1 MVYLIGRFARRLEMG
16 QTLKGKNAVVTG
28 AAGGIGRAV
37 CLALAAEGANI
48 VANDIGAERDGSGV
62 GAGPADKVA
71 EEIKERGVKAV
82 ANYDSVVD
90 FNTAEKLIK
99 TCVKEFGRIDILVN
113 CHGNLR
119 DRMIW
124 NMTEDEWDSV
134 MIVHLKGTFNTCRHA
149 CVLMREQKY
158 GRIINVTSD
167 AWRGTMGHVNYGA
180 VKGGVV
186 SLTRS
191 IAREMGRYGV
201 TANCFA
207 PIAAT
212 RMTLNDEVIKG
223 TWKRVEAGVMTKEQ
237 AEQML
242 NMPGP
247 EHIPPIVVY
256 LATDHAANINGQVFH
271 AEAGRVSIYNEP
283 VEIRAI
289 YKPEGIFTTEELIN
303 VVPKTLLTGYI
314 NPAPPQPERDK
325 KTT

>member
-1 MVYLIGRFARRLEMG
+1 LSDR
-16 QTLKGKNAVVTG
+16 LKGKNAVVTG
-28 AAGGIGRAV
+28 GAGGLGQEV
-37 CLALAAEGANI
+37 CLALLAEGANLVI
-48 VANDIGAERDGSGV
+48 NDIGATRAGSG
-62 GAGPADKVA
+62 AESGPADKVVD
-71 EEIKERGVKAV
+71 EVKKRGGKAV

-90 FNTAEKLIK
+90 FAAAEKLIK
-99 TCVKEFGRIDILVN
+99 ACVDNFGRIDILVN

-134 MIVHLKGTFNTCRHA
+134 MYVHLKGTFNTSRHA
-149 CVLMREQKY
+149 CVLMRQQKS

-212 RMTLNDEVIKG
+212 RMTLDEDVKQG
-223 TWKRVEAGVMTKEQ
+223 VWKRVAAGVLTKEQ
-237 AEQML
+237 AEATL
-242 NMPGP
+242 AMPGP
-247 EHIPPIVVY
+247 EYIPPIIVY
-256 LATDHAANINGQVFH
+256 LATDEAANINGQVFH
-271 AEAGRVSIYNEP
+271 AEKGRISIYSEP
-283 VEIRAI
+283 VEARTIF
-289 YKPEGIFTTEELIN
+289 KGEGNFTTEELIDM
-303 VVPKTLLTGYI
+303 VPKTLLMGYI
-314 NPAPPQPERDK
+314 NPAPAQPER
-325 KTT
+325 

>member
-1 MVYLIGRFARRLEMG
+1 MS
-16 QTLKGKNAVVTG
+16 QHLKGRNAVVTG
-28 AAGGIGRAV
+28 AAGGIGREV
-37 CLALAAEGANI
+37 CLAMAREGANL
-48 VANDIGAERDGSGV
+48 VCNDLGAARDGSGSEMAPV
-62 GAGPADKVA
+62 DKVVD
-71 EEIKERGVKAV
+71 EVKGMGVKAIS
-82 ANYDSVVD
+82 NYDSVVD
-90 FNTAEKLIK
+90 FNAAEKLIQA
-99 TCVKEFGRIDILVN
+99 CVDEFGKIDILVN

-134 MIVHLKGTFNTCRHA
+134 MLVHLKGTFNTCRHA
-149 CVLMREQKY
+149 CVRMREQKG

-201 TANCFA
+201 TANCYA

-212 RMTLNDEVIKG
+212 RMTMNDEVIQG

-237 AEQML
+237 AEQIL

-247 EHIPPIVVY
+247 EHIPPIIVY
-256 LATDHAANINGQVFH
+256 LATDQAANVNGQVFH
-271 AEAGRVSIYNEP
+271 AEAGRVGIYNEP
-283 VEIRAI
+283 VEVRAI
-289 YKPEGIFTTEELIN
+289 YKAEGILTTDELIN
-303 VVPKTLLTGYI
+303 AVPQTLLQGYI

-325 KTT
+325 EKKAS

>member
-1 MVYLIGRFARRLEMG
+1 MG
-16 QTLKGKNAVVTG
+16 EKLKGKNAVVTG
-28 AAGGIGRAV
+28 AAGGIGREI

-48 VANDIGAERDGSGV
+48 LANDIGAARDGSG
-62 GAGPADKVA
+62 AGEGPVDKVV
-71 EEIKERGVKAV
+71 EEIKERGVKAI
-82 ANYDSVVD
+82 ANYESVVD
-90 FNTAEKLIK
+90 FAAAEQLIK
-99 TCVKEFGRIDILVN
+99 ACVDEFGRIDILVN

-134 MIVHLKGTFNTCRHA
+134 MYVHLKGTFNTCRHA
-149 CVLMREQKY
+149 CVLMREQRS

-180 VKGGVV
+180 VKGGIV

-212 RMTLNDEVIKG
+212 RMTMNDEVIQG

-237 AEQML
+237 AEQIL

-247 EHIPPIVVY
+247 EFIPPIVVY

-271 AEAGRVSIYNEP
+271 AEKGRIAIYSEP
-283 VEIRAI
+283 VEVQAI
-289 YKPEGIFTTEELIN
+289 YKEEGNFTMEELIDA
-303 VVPKTLLTGYI
+303 VPKTLLQGYI

-325 KTT
+325 KAT